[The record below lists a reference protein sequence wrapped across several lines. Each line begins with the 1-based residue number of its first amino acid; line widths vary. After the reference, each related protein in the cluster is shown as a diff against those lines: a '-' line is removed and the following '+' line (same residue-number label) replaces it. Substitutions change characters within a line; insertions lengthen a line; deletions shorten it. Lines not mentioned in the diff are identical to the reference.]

1 MVAQGLVYKVQMF
14 VMVPVHVNY
23 GEKPKKFIGL
33 NFERWQQKMLFYLTT
48 SNLSRFLS
56 EEAHKLNEDETD
68 MQVINVVDTWKH
80 YDFLWKKLCNERIT

>member
-33 NFERWQQKMLFYLTT
+33 NFERWQQKMFYLTT
-48 SNLSRFLS
+48 LNLARFLS
-56 EEAHKLNEDETD
+56 EEVHKLNEGETD
-68 MQVINVVDTWKH
+68 M
-80 YDFLWKKLCNERIT
+80 